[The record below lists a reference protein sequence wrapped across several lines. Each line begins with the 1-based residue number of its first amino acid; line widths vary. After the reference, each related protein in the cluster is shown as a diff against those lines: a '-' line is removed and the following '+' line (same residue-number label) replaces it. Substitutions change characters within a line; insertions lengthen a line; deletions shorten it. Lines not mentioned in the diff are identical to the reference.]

1 LISTHPVVDQAVVE
15 AAVLRGEAVAV
26 EVAVVAEVAE
36 VTLGTHRHRQH
47 HNRSLM
53 CAD

>member
-1 LISTHPVVDQAVVE
+1 LISTHPVVDQAVEE
-15 AAVLRGEAVAV
+15 AAVMTGEAEAV
-26 EVAVVAEVAE
+26 EVAEVAE